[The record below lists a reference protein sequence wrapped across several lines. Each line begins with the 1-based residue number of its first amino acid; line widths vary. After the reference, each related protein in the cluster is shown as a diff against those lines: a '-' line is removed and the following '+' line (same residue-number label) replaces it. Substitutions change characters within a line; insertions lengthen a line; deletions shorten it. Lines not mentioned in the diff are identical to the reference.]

1 MISSTSNPQVK
12 WVTALQK
19 KAKQRR
25 EESLF
30 VVEGLKMVME
40 APEDMLVRVYATE
53 RFLSEHAD
61 MSFKAEPETV
71 SENVMAAMSDTISP
85 QGVLAVVK
93 QPSYDIKE
101 LTDSTEN
108 PLFILLENLQDPGNL
123 GTILRTAEGAGVSA
137 VIMSSDTVDI
147 YNPKVIRSTMGSIY
161 RVPFI
166 YTDDISGTIDVL
178 KEAGVSIY
186 AAHLAGKNDYDAE
199 DYSHASGFL
208 IGNEAKGLSDEISAK
223 ADCYIRIPM
232 QGRVESLNASVAAAL
247 LMYEAF
253 RQRKSS

>member
-71 SENVMAAMSDTISP
+71 SENRQSIS
-85 QGVLAVVK
+85 
-93 QPSYDIKE
+93 
-101 LTDSTEN
+101 
-108 PLFILLENLQDPGNL
+108 
-123 GTILRTAEGAGVSA
+123 
-137 VIMSSDTVDI
+137 
-147 YNPKVIRSTMGSIY
+147 
-161 RVPFI
+161 
-166 YTDDISGTIDVL
+166 
-178 KEAGVSIY
+178 
-186 AAHLAGKNDYDAE
+186 
-199 DYSHASGFL
+199 
-208 IGNEAKGLSDEISAK
+208 
-223 ADCYIRIPM
+223 
-232 QGRVESLNASVAAAL
+232 
-247 LMYEAF
+247 
-253 RQRKSS
+253 